1 MNRIAA
7 LVLAFAALLHAAP
20 RRGLRAA
27 DLEQMAGL
35 LFLEDSRR
43 MDESILAKALQ
54 ASHPEVRRRAVMAVG
69 RIADPRGKAL
79 LVPARLDPDAEVVAA
94 VAFAAGQLKD
104 EASVE
109 WLAEVLLAPQSAA
122 RVSQQAARSLGKIQT
137 AACGAALAKYLLQ
150 VPMKTADTAVVGEAL
165 LAYGRI
171 SGNLD
176 LAPMLRWAN
185 SPIADLQWRVGW
197 AFRNR
202 EAQESLPHLLQWSKH
217 PNAELRAWVARKL
230 AAPAGAAARL
240 LEMTEDGDRRVQA
253 EAIRAL
259 SSYGD
264 DASFKR
270 VLKALDSKDA
280 WVASFAADGLG
291 RYPDR
296 ASIVVPKLIE
306 ASQPTRGLGLRLAI
320 LPVLRKLSP
329 EEGKRLADV
338 LPQPPA
344 RAEIPIRPARTLA
357 ECRRIVKQWVL
368 PDYLG
373 KPKPRVIWQTSKG
386 VIEMELYAGDA
397 PLATDYLV
405 ELTRQGNLEGTEFGR
420 VVPNFVAQQ
429 RPIRGVNKIRDEVHL
444 RPLTRGNLSWA
455 TSGLDTGP
463 PGYTLGVGPMPHIE
477 GSFTSLGRVVS
488 GLDVM
493 DKLELGDSVVK
504 ARMR

>member
-1 MNRIAA
+1 MNRIVPLLLAVA
-7 LVLAFAALLHAAP
+7 LVLSAAP
-20 RRGLRAA
+20 RKTLTAP
-27 DLEQMAGL
+27 DLEQIAEL
-35 LFLEDSRR
+35 LFLEDGRR
-43 MDESILAKALQ
+43 FDEGILSKALR
-54 ASHPEVRRRAVMAVG
+54 AANPEVRRRAAMAVG
-69 RIADPRGKAL
+69 RIADERGKPL
-79 LVPARLDPDAEVVAA
+79 LVPVRSDPDQEVKAA

-109 WLAEVLLAPQSAA
+109 WLAEVLLSPQSAS

-137 AACGAALAKYLLQ
+137 TTCGAALAKYLLQ
-150 VPMKTADTAVVGEAL
+150 APMKTADAAVVGEAL
-165 LAYGRI
+165 LAFGRVP
-171 SGNLD
+171 GKLD
-176 LAPMLRWAN
+176 LAPMLRWMD

-202 EAQESLPHLLQWSKH
+202 DAQENLPHLLQLSKH

-230 AAPAGAAARL
+230 AAPAGAATRL
-240 LEMTEDGDRRVQA
+240 LEMSEDSDRRVQA

-264 DASFKR
+264 DASFAR
-270 VLKALDSKDA
+270 VLAALDSKDT
-280 WVASFAADGLG
+280 WVASFAAEGLG
-291 RYPDR
+291 RYPER
-296 ASIVVPKLIE
+296 TSISVPKLVE

-329 EEGKRLADV
+329 EQGKSLADA
-338 LPQPPA
+338 LPTPPA
-344 RAEIPIRPARTLA
+344 RTEIPTRPPRTLV

-373 KPKPRVIWQTSKG
+373 KPRPRVIWQTSKG
-386 VIEMELYAGDA
+386 VMELELYAGDA

-405 ELTRQGNLEGTEFGR
+405 ELTNKGNVDGTEFGR

-477 GSFTSLGRVVS
+477 GSFTALGRVVL

-493 DKLELGDSVVK
+493 DQLELGDSVVR